1 MSEKRLVNRTKPI
14 KLTSGEVD
22 LMDLLW
28 RHGQL
33 TLAEAHEAF
42 GADRIGY
49 TTMQTRLNR
58 LVDKGLA
65 ERSSDRP
72 AVYSPKVARE
82 AVQAG
87 HLDDVL
93 KRLAD
98 GCVVPLVAHL
108 MRDRKIDRDDLM
120 ELKRLVAQ
128 AEQDLKRGSGRK
140 LTEGGR

>member
-1 MSEKRLVNRTKPI
+1 MKRKQPI

-28 RHGQL
+28 RHGKL
-33 TLAEAHEAF
+33 TLAEAHGAF
-42 GADRIGY
+42 GTERIGY

-65 ERSSDRP
+65 QRSSDRP
-72 AVYSPKVARE
+72 AVYSPRVARE
-82 AVQAG
+82 TVQAG

-98 GCVVPLVAHL
+98 GSVVPLVAHL
-108 MRDRKIDRDDLM
+108 VRDRKIDRD
-120 ELKRLVAQ
+120 ELALR
-128 AEQDLKRGSGRK
+128 
-140 LTEGGR
+140 

>member
-1 MSEKRLVNRTKPI
+1 MGARKRAV

-28 RHGQL
+28 RHGEL

-42 GADRIGY
+42 GANRIGY

-58 LVDKGLA
+58 LVEKGLA
-65 ERSSDRP
+65 KRSADRP
-72 AVYSPKVARE
+72 AVYSAKVDRQ

-98 GCVVPLVAHL
+98 GSVVPLVAHL
-108 MRDRKIDRDDLM
+108 VRDRKIDRDELA
-120 ELKRLVAQ
+120 ELKRLVQQ
-128 AEQDLKRGSGRK
+128 AERELGQSKVTPAEEAER
-140 LTEGGR
+140 

>member
-1 MSEKRLVNRTKPI
+1 MAAWKRAI

-28 RHGQL
+28 RHGKL
-33 TLAEAHEAF
+33 TLAQAHEAF
-42 GADRIGY
+42 GASRIGY

-65 ERSSDRP
+65 MRSGDRP
-72 AVYSPKVARE
+72 AVYAAKVDRE

-93 KRLAD
+93 KRLSD
-98 GCVVPLVAHL
+98 GSVVPLVAHL
-108 MRDRKIDRDDLM
+108 VRDRKIDRDELA
-120 ELKRLVAQ
+120 ELKRLVQQ
-128 AEQDLKRGSGRK
+128 AERDLDDSGLRSQ
-140 LTEGGR
+140 ERE

>member
-1 MSEKRLVNRTKPI
+1 MAGRSKPV

-28 RHGQL
+28 RHGNL

-49 TTMQTRLNR
+49 TTIQTRLNR
-58 LVDKGLA
+58 LVEKGLA
-65 ERSSDRP
+65 RRSTERP
-72 AVYSPKVARE
+72 AVYSPRVARE

-93 KRLAD
+93 RRLAD
-98 GCVVPLVAHL
+98 GSVVPLVAHL
-108 MRDRKIDRDDLM
+108 VRDRKIDRDELA
-120 ELKRLVAQ
+120 ELKRLVSE
-128 AEQDLKRGSGRK
+128 AERDLDSEG
-140 LTEGGR
+140 LEPTEEKSK

>member
-1 MSEKRLVNRTKPI
+1 MARSKPI

-28 RHGQL
+28 RHDRL

-42 GADRIGY
+42 GPERIGY

-65 ERSSDRP
+65 QKSSDRP
-72 AVYSPKVARE
+72 AVYSARVKRE

-98 GCVVPLVAHL
+98 GSVVPLVAHL
-108 MRDRKIDRDDLM
+108 VRDRKIDRDELA
-120 ELKRLVAQ
+120 ELKRLVKQ
-128 AEQDLKRGSGRK
+128 AEQDLDGSPRSRK
-140 LTEGGR
+140 GDPTRQGEK

>member
-1 MSEKRLVNRTKPI
+1 MGTKSSTV

-28 RHGQL
+28 RHDAL
-33 TLAEAHEAF
+33 TLAEAHQAF
-42 GADRIGY
+42 GAERIGY

-65 ERSSDRP
+65 KRSGDRP
-72 AVYSPKVARE
+72 AVYSPRVARE

-93 KRLAD
+93 KRLSD
-98 GCVVPLVAHL
+98 GSVVPLVAHL
-108 MRDRKIDRDDLM
+108 VRDRRIGKDDLA
-120 ELKRLVAQ
+120 ELKRLVSQ
-128 AEQDLKRGSGRK
+128 AERELKQDSSAKAGR
-140 LTEGGR
+140 RS

>member
-1 MSEKRLVNRTKPI
+1 MKRKQPI

-28 RHGQL
+28 RHQNL

-42 GADRIGY
+42 GVERIGY

-58 LVDKGLA
+58 LVEKGLA
-65 ERSSDRP
+65 QRSSDRP
-72 AVYSPKVARE
+72 AAYSPRVARE

-87 HLDDVL
+87 HLDDML

-98 GCVVPLVAHL
+98 GSVVPLVAHL
-108 MRDRKIDRDDLM
+108 VRDRKIDRGELS
-120 ELKRLVAQ
+120 ELKRLVQQ
-128 AEQDLKRGSGRK
+128 AERELNETEPKGTSGDPQ
-140 LTEGGR
+140 

>member
-1 MSEKRLVNRTKPI
+1 MAARKRAI

-28 RHGQL
+28 RHGKL
-33 TLAEAHEAF
+33 TLAQAHEAF
-42 GADRIGY
+42 GASRIGY

-65 ERSSDRP
+65 MRSGDRR
-72 AVYSPKVARE
+72 AVYAANVDRE

-93 KRLAD
+93 KRLSD
-98 GCVVPLVAHL
+98 GSVVPLVAHL
-108 MRDRKIDRDDLM
+108 VRDRKIDRDELA
-120 ELKRLVAQ
+120 ELKRLVQQ
-128 AEQDLKRGSGRK
+128 AERDLDDSGLRSQ
-140 LTEGGR
+140 ERE